1 MKNLHEIYN
10 PAMVSD
16 YSLKIL
22 ICHNLFSMIKKFAIV
37 SFLLLTCSAN
47 FAQDHK
53 KALAAADS
61 SEFSVNNKE
70 GWKLYNSRLIP
81 ISADSIM
88 IGLILQHDRSIDLT
102 MEQMIG
108 SIKSGKFF
116 PEATRILQFNL
127 ITDTYQLR
135 VGKNGKCFLRLVSG
149 SLSSEADNLIIP
161 FRVVFKK

>member
-1 MKNLHEIYN
+1 MKNLHKKYN
-10 PAMVSD
+10 PVMVSY

-22 ICHNLFSMIKKFAIV
+22 ICHNLFTMIKKFAIA
-37 SFLLLTCSAN
+37 SLLLLICSLN

-61 SEFSVNNKE
+61 SNFSVNNKE
-70 GWKLYNSRLIP
+70 GWKLYNSCLIP

-88 IGLILQHDRSIDLT
+88 IGLILQNDLSIDLDR
-102 MEQMIG
+102 EQMIG

-116 PEATRILQFNL
+116 PEDARILSFKL

-135 VGKNGKCFLRLVSG
+135 VDKNGKCFLRLVSG
-149 SLSSEADNLIIP
+149 SKSDDAENIIIP
-161 FRVVFKK
+161 VRAVYKK